1 MSGGDDHGCSEGSR
15 LIEQALALYR
25 NPEYAAGIKPA
36 SELPQGME
44 FLLRV
49 ANGDEAP
56 LALAMRKTGAPEQE
70 LKQAAIRFIEQISFG
85 PDDDPY
91 RVLGLNPWALP
102 EEAKEHYRL
111 LIRLFHPDR
120 GIPGHAASG
129 EYAARIN
136 RSFSAIKNQSRVPAA
151 AHKVGSGVSSHA
163 GAQNARRPTVS
174 PAPLHFDPSPR
185 VLPGLDAL
193 PVRLTPQRVW
203 GAIAVAAVLFVCAV
217 YLANRGT
224 VLGTR
229 EDRIAFS
236 DITAVN
242 APASETAAA
251 VGSRLDRLL
260 ESVAPP
266 LAVQLPPA
274 PMAEIENRAAL
285 SEISVGQRGIG
296 QQASGPGQ
304 TASAVQPVR
313 NASKSPQGL
322 NTASHGVPS
331 GSSAAPAI
339 NPADVTSHP
348 DPMKNESTSLPMAD
362 GRGDDT
368 ARWEVRDTPAPE
380 KAKVTGSLMPATVSM
395 AHTEPTDDELHRVV
409 GQFIGSYNRGDLE
422 GFMALIDE
430 NIRTDEPGGKEGLR
444 EAYRRLFG
452 NSVSREMLLKN
463 LHWQRNGA
471 QAVGLSDYRVFVSRP
486 GDEAPRV
493 YTGSIRLEVEK
504 LEGRSLICG
513 FYNRAD
519 RK

>member
-1 MSGGDDHGCSEGSR
+1 MSGGDEHGYSEGGR

-25 NPEYAAGIKPA
+25 NPEYATAIRPA

-70 LKQAAIRFIEQISFG
+70 LKQAAICFIEQISFG

-91 RVLGLNPWALP
+91 RVLGLNPWAPP

-120 GIPGHAASG
+120 GIAGHAAAG

-136 RSFSAIKNQSRVPAA
+136 RSFSAIKKQSPSPAA
-151 AHKVGSGVSSHA
+151 ADEVRSGVSWHA
-163 GAQNARRPTVS
+163 GAQNARRPPVP
-174 PAPLHFDPSPR
+174 PAPLHFDPSPSA
-185 VLPGLDAL
+185 LPGLDAL
-193 PVRLTPQRVW
+193 PVRVTPQRVW
-203 GAIAVAAVLFVCAV
+203 GAIAVAAVLFVGAV

-224 VLGTR
+224 VLGAR
-229 EDRIAFS
+229 EDMTASS
-236 DITAVN
+236 DIAAVK
-242 APASETAAA
+242 APASERSTA
-251 VGSRLDRLL
+251 VGGQLDRLL

-274 PMAEIENRAAL
+274 SMPEVESRTAL
-285 SEISVGQRGIG
+285 SEISAGQEQGIG
-296 QQASGPGQ
+296 QQTSGSGQ
-304 TASAVQPVR
+304 KTPAVPPVR

-322 NTASHGVPS
+322 NAASLGVPS
-331 GSSAAPAI
+331 ASPSALAI
-339 NPADVTSHP
+339 NPAAGMLHP
-348 DPMKNESTSLPMAD
+348 DSMKNESTSRPMTD
-362 GRGDDT
+362 GR
-368 ARWEVRDTPAPE
+368 EVRETPASE
-380 KAKVTGSLMPATVSM
+380 KAQVADSPMPATVSM
-395 AHTEPTDDELHRVV
+395 SHPEPTDDELHRVV

-444 EAYRRLFG
+444 DAYGRLFG

-463 LHWQRNGA
+463 LHWQRNGG
-471 QAVGLSDYRVFVSRP
+471 QAVGLSDYRVTVSRP

-493 YTGSIRLEVEK
+493 YTGSLRLEVEK